1 MAAINPATAT
11 TSTIQDLLQKLN
23 DSDPDFRFM
32 SLNDLLLVLTNGRP
46 EILLND
52 YNTAAKT
59 IDHLVHALDDQNGE
73 VQNLAIKCLGPLVHR
88 LPLVIVATLME
99 KLTALRLKNS
109 VDNTVPAM
117 ALKAVVVA
125 LPAPVPGEAPT
136 RENVDAYSTINRV
149 LVPRFIGLQTSAKTT
164 TSSRSSSHHQRQVAA
179 AHTSGNAAS
188 ESILDIKANPTAE
201 SVDVLIEV
209 VRCFGP
215 MLQPFEVEALQEAV
229 FSVLHSTK
237 GSSTVKKRAVA
248 AASILAVYLSEEA
261 LTNVI
266 TLTVQA
272 LNKNNQATQRLYISI
287 LGSMARSIPLRFGR
301 HIGEVVPFIFNALN
315 EEELQKQLEAISNGN
330 DPSDF
335 NDVREAALV
344 ALDAFL
350 SSCPNQM
357 RPYTDEAI
365 QACLRYIK
373 YDPNYVDDDDEMD
386 DAGDEDD
393 GFGVDDDD
401 EDFDADAGFDDD
413 DDVSWKVR
421 RCAAK
426 AIHTLILTRSS
437 GDLLDNGVLYRDAS
451 PLLIKRFDEREE
463 TVRLEVIA
471 AMSLLVRKTGEGVI
485 PEFSLDSHDLQTGS
499 GTQLPLSRKRRRQ
512 SSAAGTAASQV
523 AAGDALSPAFERRLS
538 IPATGPRADLAG
550 QTRAIVMACSKLLK
564 GKQIPSKQ
572 AAVKLLNE
580 IVAVQRGGLSDYLE
594 HVFDPVLETV
604 KSSSSSVASSSLSL
618 GGGNASATPT
628 TLRIAAIRLVG
639 HIASTHSSKVLQ
651 PYLPSVVDA
660 VLSAISDRFYKLSAE
675 AIAASED
682 VIKSITPPRVRPT
695 SVAAKFKPEVYK
707 LYEVLTD
714 RATASG
720 IDAEVRQKAIQ
731 ALGTLL
737 SRSGVEGDLLLA
749 LDKRNAALE
758 SLLELLGNETSRLSA
773 VRAIDAVA
781 VSATDTVPFDG
792 QWTRSVA
799 VHLSAQL
806 GKSNHALRGSCVQ
819 ALRRL
824 VQSPAAAGEFDD
836 KTVSVLVTALCP
848 VISRNDQRLL
858 DPSLR
863 VLKVL
868 VEVSPALAVSSDVIQ
883 SICTLLQTSGP
894 AAVLGPLLELVTAVG
909 HSGQGQP
916 LMNGLLQDVGVAGDP
931 AIVGKLVGNLLVAS
945 DGSAG
950 VTIDS
955 FVNETQTFKADQTRV
970 SLALS
975 VLGEAGLRLGND
987 SPIKPEMFLEQFTSD
1002 YDKVSIAAA
1011 VALGRAGAGNVP
1023 HYLPVILQGLTA
1035 ENGTQYLLLQSIKEV
1050 LQQVTTDHTDISEY
1064 TAEIWEKLLQVAEVE
1079 NNKAVCAECMGRLA
1093 IAAPETYIGKLRGL
1107 LDNQA
1112 PALRAISVQAIRY
1125 ALPDTGETFDAI
1137 LREHLVAMLNKALS
1151 DKDMETRRLAMT
1163 ALNSAANNKPELIL
1177 GHLAELLPHIM
1188 EESKPKPEL
1197 MREVMMGPFKHLVD
1211 DGLEVRK
1218 GAYETLYALMESAFS
1233 RISTLSLFDR
1243 VIAGLSDEH
1252 DIRAMCT
1259 LMVSR
1264 LAYIAP
1270 EETTR
1275 HLNSIAEKFRATL
1288 SSKLKDNAVKQEHEK
1303 QEDANK
1309 SVLRA
1314 TLLLADRLK
1323 AALNDGST
1331 AIDVG
1336 AHQTWLQYW
1345 EWANRSFDAQLRV
1358 LRTENRDRGGTY

>member
-11 TSTIQDLLQKLN
+11 VATVNDLLQKLG

-52 YNTAAKT
+52 YNTAART
-59 IDHLVHALDDQNGE
+59 IDHLVRALDDQNGE

-88 LPLVIVATLME
+88 LPLAIVATLME

-117 ALKAVVVA
+117 ALKAVVLA
-125 LPAPVPGEAPT
+125 LPAPTPGETPT
-136 RENVDAYSTINRV
+136 RENVDAYSTVNRV
-149 LVPRFIGLQTSAKTT
+149 LVPRFIGLQTSAKAT
-164 TSSRSSSHHQRQVAA
+164 TSGRSSSHHQRQVAA
-179 AHTSGNAAS
+179 AHTSGGATS
-188 ESILDIKANPTAE
+188 ESILDINANPTAE

-229 FSVLHSTK
+229 FNVLHSSRA
-237 GSSTVKKRAVA
+237 SSAVKKRAVA
-248 AASILAVYLSEEA
+248 AASILAVYLSEDA

-266 TLTVQA
+266 TLIVQA
-272 LNKNNQATQRLYISI
+272 LNKNNPATQRLYISI

-301 HIGEVVPFIFNALN
+301 HIGEVVPFILNALN
-315 EEELQKQLEAISNGN
+315 EEELEKQLEAISDGN

-357 RPYTDEAI
+357 RPFTEDAI

-373 YDPNYVDDDDEMD
+373 YDPNYLDDDDDMD
-386 DAGDEDD
+386 DADEDD
-393 GFGVDDDD
+393 GFGVDENDD
-401 EDFDADAGFDDD
+401 EFDADAGFDDD
-413 DDVSWKVR
+413 DDASWKVR

-426 AIHTLILTRSS
+426 AVHTLILTRSS
-437 GDLLDNGVLYRDAS
+437 GDLLDNGVLYREAA
-451 PLLIKRFDEREE
+451 PLLIKRFEEREE
-463 TVRLEVIA
+463 TVRLEVISA
-471 AMSLLVRKTGEGVI
+471 VSLLVRKTGEGVI
-485 PEFSLDSHDLQTGS
+485 PEFTLDSLDPQTEPS
-499 GTQLPLSRKRRRQ
+499 TQPPLSRKRRRQ
-512 SSAAGTAASQV
+512 SSVAGANVHQNS
-523 AAGDALSPAFERRLS
+523 AAGDTLSPTLERRLS
-538 IPATGPRADLAG
+538 IPTSGPRADLAE
-550 QTRAIVMACSKLLK
+550 QTGAIVMACSKLLK
-564 GKQIPSKQ
+564 GKQVPSKQ
-572 AAVKLLNE
+572 AAINLLND
-580 IVAVQRGGLSDYLE
+580 IVAVQRGGLTDYFE
-594 HVFDPVLETV
+594 HLFDLVLETI
-604 KSSSSSVASSSLSL
+604 KSTSALAGSSSLSM

-628 TLRIAAIRLVG
+628 TLRIAALRLVG
-639 HIASTHSSKVLQ
+639 YIANTHSSQALQ
-651 PYLPSVVDA
+651 PYLPHVVDA
-660 VLSAISDRFYKLSAE
+660 VLSAVSDRFYKLSAE
-675 AIAASED
+675 AIAASEE
-682 VIKSITPPRVRPT
+682 VVKSITLPRVRT
-695 SVAAKFKPEVYK
+695 AAAAAKFKPEINK
-707 LYEVLTD
+707 LYDVLTD
-714 RATASG
+714 RATASS

-737 SRSGVEGDLLLA
+737 SRSAVEGNILLA
-749 LDKRNAALE
+749 LDKRNSALG
-758 SLLELLGNETSRLSA
+758 SLLELLSNETLRLSA
-773 VRAIDAVA
+773 VRAIDIIAA
-781 VSATDTVPFDG
+781 STSKAVPFDE

-806 GKSNHALRGSCVQ
+806 GKANHSLRGSCVH
-819 ALRRL
+819 ALRHL
-824 VQSPAAAGEFDD
+824 VQSPAAEGELDD
-836 KTVSVLVTALCP
+836 KTISVLVAALYP

-858 DPSLR
+858 NPSLR
-863 VLKVL
+863 ILKVL
-868 VEVSPALAVSSDVIQ
+868 VEANPALVVSPEVIQ
-883 SICTLLQTSGP
+883 SICALLQTSGA
-894 AAVLGPLLELVTAVG
+894 AAVLDPLLQLATVIGRSG
-909 HSGQGQP
+909 HGQQ
-916 LMNGLLQDVGVAGDP
+916 LMKGLLQDVGVAGDP

-945 DGSAG
+945 GDSAG

-955 FVNETQTFKADQTRV
+955 FVKETQTFKADQVRA

-975 VLGEAGLRLGND
+975 VLGEAGLRLGKD
-987 SPIKPEMFLEQFTSD
+987 SPIKPELFLEQFTSD

-1023 HYLPVILQGLTA
+1023 QYLPVILQGLTA
-1035 ENGTQYLLLQSIKEV
+1035 KNGTQYLLLQSVKEV

-1064 TAEIWEKLLQVAEVE
+1064 TADIWDELLQVAEVE

-1093 IAAPETYIGKLRGL
+1093 ITAPETYIGKLRGL
-1107 LDNQA
+1107 LDDQS

-1125 ALPDTGETFDAI
+1125 ALPDTGEAFDAI
-1137 LREHLVAMLNKALS
+1137 LREHLVAMLNKALV
-1151 DKDMETRRLAMT
+1151 DKDMEIRRLAMT

-1177 GHLAELLPHIM
+1177 SHLSELLPHIM

-1197 MREVMMGPFKHLVD
+1197 VREVMMGPFKHLVD

-1243 VIAGLSDEH
+1243 VIAGLGDEH

-1275 HLNSIAEKFRATL
+1275 HLDSIAEKFRATL
-1288 SSKLKDNAVKQEHEK
+1288 STKLKDNAVKQEHEK

-1323 AALNDGST
+1323 VALNDGSPT
-1331 AIDVG
+1331 VDVG

-1358 LRTENRDRGGTY
+1358 LRSENRDRGAAY